1 MNDGSRKDLRQK
13 IPLTLTPNDHLFKNG
28 DLSGV
33 WGNAMEVD
41 AARTAFHGVYW
52 KGMRH
57 LSRLRLEVSGME
69 PLPITP
75 LTDGGNG
82 DSPFSFSITR
92 LGPSL
97 TPEMD
102 EKNAGPPIVDGP
114 LLVHHNRFCTP
125 NGLEEEIRIDN
136 HGMFEITLPVSLQI
150 DADFRDIM
158 DIRGIR
164 SHWPVH
170 TVEKTILKKDN
181 ALLLSCSCEDRIR
194 RESCVVVHEPGLS
207 PSPEGF
213 SGHLR
218 IPAYGHASFRI
229 STVFQDTGRSF
240 PPPSLLLA
248 DTIARREDQD
258 RRKDKAFRSRWARIE
273 GEGFPF
279 ERWRDNA
286 LRDLRILL
294 SPQPSGPF
302 PYAGIP
308 WFSTPFGRD
317 ALITG
322 FFTLWAYPDL
332 SKSILAF
339 LARHQAKKRDSF
351 RDSEPGKILHEFR
364 LGEAAHDPSVPFS
377 SYYGSVDATPLF
389 VALSAAYLEKT
400 GDRRFLSRIGPAI
413 DRAMGWIEKFGIDPA
428 SGFLVYSGDTD
439 GGLIQKG
446 WKDSGDSVFHD
457 DGQIAPHPIALAEVQ
472 GYLYMAYRG
481 YAAILAARG
490 DRAGSTTYAR
500 KARDLKKLFNELFW
514 SHSIGMF
521 SLAIDG
527 KGRPCQVRSSNA
539 GHLLF
544 TGIAERNL
552 ARITAKELMQEDMF
566 SGFGIRTIGSDEPR
580 YNPVSYHNGSI
591 WPHDNAIILEGF
603 SRYGF
608 SKEASLLARGYFS
621 ALSAFPGER
630 APELYCGFSRNKEDS
645 APLPYPT
652 SCRIQAWSVSSIF
665 MVFHAMGTLSERKR
679 KAAGEETGP
688 PSPGTKKRT
697 ILHIPHDILYSV
709 RRTTDHR

>member
-1 MNDGSRKDLRQK
+1 MNEGSRKDLRQK

-28 DLSGV
+28 DLSGI

-41 AARTAFHGVYW
+41 ADRTAFHGVYW
-52 KGMRH
+52 KGMRY
-57 LSRLRLEVSGME
+57 LSRLSLRVSGME

-75 LTDGGNG
+75 LTDGGNQ
-82 DSPFSFSITR
+82 DSPFSFSVIR
-92 LGPSL
+92 LGPSI
-97 TPEMD
+97 TPEMN
-102 EKNAGPPIVDGP
+102 ENESSPSVVDGP
-114 LLVHHNRFCTP
+114 LLVLHNRFCAP
-125 NGLEEEIRIDN
+125 NGLEDEIRIDN
-136 HGMFEITLPVSLQI
+136 HGMHEITLPVSLQI

-170 TVEKTILKKDN
+170 TVEKKLSEKDN
-181 ALLLSCSCEDRIR
+181 SLLLSCVCEDSIR
-194 RESCVVVHEPGLS
+194 RESCIIVHEPHLFPTSKGF
-207 PSPEGF
+207 EG
-213 SGHLR
+213 HIR
-218 IPAYGHASFRI
+218 IPAYGYASFRV
-229 STVFQDTGRSF
+229 STLFQDTGRSF
-240 PPPSLLLA
+240 PPKSFLIA
-248 DTIARREDQD
+248 DTIARREAQD
-258 RRKDKAFRSRWARIE
+258 SRKDKAFRSRWARIE

-279 ERWRDNA
+279 DRWRNNA

-317 ALITG
+317 SLLTG
-322 FFTLWAYPDL
+322 FFTLWAYPAL

-339 LARHQAKKRDSF
+339 LAGHQAKTRDNF

-389 VALSAAYLEKT
+389 VALSAAYLDKT
-400 GDRRFLSRIGPAI
+400 GDRRFLSRIGPAL
-413 DRAMGWIEKFGIDPA
+413 DRAMGWIENFGIDPS
-428 SGFLVYSGDTD
+428 SGFLVYSGDTE

-446 WKDSGDSVFHD
+446 WKDSSDSVFHD

-481 YAAILAARG
+481 YAAVLGARG
-490 DRAGSTTYAR
+490 DRTGSATYTR
-500 KARDLKKLFNELFW
+500 KARDLKKLFNALFW
-514 SHSIGMF
+514 SDAIGMF

-527 KGRPCQVRSSNA
+527 KGRPCEVRSSNA

-544 TGIAERNL
+544 TGIAEQKL
-552 ARITAKELMQEDMF
+552 ARITAKELMQDDMF
-566 SGFGIRTIGSDEPR
+566 SGFGIRTIGSREPR
-580 YNPVSYHNGSI
+580 YNPVSYHNGSV

-608 SKEASLLARGYFS
+608 LREASLLARGYFS
-621 ALSAFPGER
+621 ALSSFPGER
-630 APELYCGFSRNKEDS
+630 APELYCGFSREKEDS
-645 APLPYPT
+645 SPLPYPT
-652 SCRIQAWSVSSIF
+652 SCRIQAWSVASIF
-665 MVFHAMGTLSERKR
+665 MVFHALGTLSERRGKKTSPQEGTSQPERGKR
-679 KAAGEETGP
+679 L
-688 PSPGTKKRT
+688 S
-697 ILHIPHDILYSV
+697 LHIPHSILYSV
-709 RRTTDHR
+709 RRSTDHR